1 MSVQEDEIMLMQTF
15 NEVRIE
21 KEWESHLMKYR
32 VCYTFATLANGTPVI
47 KCSMFR
53 DGHAQ
58 HLDARFVDDNCD
70 IYEPFDWHITT
81 KGEGNG
87 LYIWLLKRGFCKVK

>member
-1 MSVQEDEIMLMQTF
+1 MLMQIF

-21 KEWESHLMKYR
+21 KEWESKLMKYR

-58 HLDARFVDDNCD
+58 HLDVRFVDDNCD
-70 IYEPFDWHITT
+70 TYEPFDWHITT
-81 KGEGNG
+81 KEEGNG
-87 LYIWLLKRGFCKVK
+87 LYTWLRKRGFCKIK